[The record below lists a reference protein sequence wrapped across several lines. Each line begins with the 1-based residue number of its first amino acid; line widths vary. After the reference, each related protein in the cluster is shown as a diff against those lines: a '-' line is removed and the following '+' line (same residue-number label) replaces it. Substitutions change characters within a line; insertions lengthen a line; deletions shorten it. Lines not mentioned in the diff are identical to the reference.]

1 MKKLIAFLK
10 DRSGAI
16 SVEFAMIAPMLI
28 FSTMYSANMG
38 YKVHQHQKLT
48 AATNAATMYLQDH
61 AMNKDLSTLRPTYDK
76 FTGQFND
83 SDTVTAVKS
92 AVQAA
97 YGADLA
103 LESIQVDTVCAC
115 QAAPAQPTDGTQTV
129 TEYDFE
135 NEETQFY
142 KKQTISYSASGEVCA
157 FNCPGVG
164 GRARVL
170 VEINIRH
177 QTSDFFSDDVIVT
190 ESITTRLR

>member
-16 SVEFAMIAPMLI
+16 SVEFALISPMLI

-61 AMNKDLSTLRPTYDK
+61 AMNKDLSTLRPVYDK
-76 FTGQFND
+76 FSGKFND
-83 SDTVTAVKS
+83 SNTVLAVKG

-97 YGADLA
+97 YGDELP
-103 LESIQVDTVCAC
+103 LESIQVETVCAC
-115 QAAPAQPTDGTQTV
+115 QAAPAQPTDGSV
-129 TEYDFE
+129 TYGEYDFE
-135 NEETQFY
+135 DQSTQFY
-142 KKQTISYSASGEVCA
+142 KKQTISYSSTGEVCP

-170 VEINIRH
+170 VEVNIRH
-177 QTSDFFSDDVIVT
+177 TTSDFFSDDVVVT